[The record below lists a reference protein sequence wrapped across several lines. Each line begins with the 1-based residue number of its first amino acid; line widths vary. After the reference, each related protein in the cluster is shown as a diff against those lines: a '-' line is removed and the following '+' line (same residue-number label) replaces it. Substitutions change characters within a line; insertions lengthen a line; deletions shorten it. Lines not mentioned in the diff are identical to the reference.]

1 MDTASTSTLQ
11 VTGGDAA
18 RTARALRQSDRIPLH
33 KLCAQIRHENY
44 REWSKWERGL
54 DFRTTMA
61 GRYGLTCPDQESFT
75 FASTS
80 SDGNGGTEAAP
91 VASYWRLRMSEETA
105 PGSVPESPVSDLP
118 LFSAADERRALAQ
131 DCAQEMST
139 QLTSVILRAGTDPDA
154 DPATLE
160 NTYERIAQEIRD
172 AEAWLGFS
180 LGLDR
185 LQFEAELA
193 LMALA

>member
-18 RTARALRQSDRIPLH
+18 KTAKALRQSDRIPLS
-33 KLCAQIRHENY
+33 KLCAQIRAENY

-54 DFRTTMA
+54 DFRNTMA
-61 GRYGLTCPDQESFT
+61 GRYGLSCPDQESFT
-75 FASTS
+75 FAT
-80 SDGNGGTEAAP
+80 DGAADTVVLP
-91 VASYWRLRMSEETA
+91 VASYWRMRMEQDTDPA
-105 PGSVPESPVSDLP
+105 PVPDSPVDDLP

-131 DCAQEMST
+131 DCAQDLT
-139 QLTSVILRAGTDPDA
+139 LQLQTLVTWCTDPDA
-154 DPATLE
+154 TPVQLE

-180 LGLDR
+180 LGLDA
-185 LQFEAELA
+185 LQLEAEFA